1 MKKPNLKQ
9 KQPSTGLM
17 QARNGTADG
26 ALGRMV
32 DTGWKTF
39 WARRG
44 RRPPALSRDML
55 HTPMDTVSTK
65 RSKRP

>member
-1 MKKPNLKQ
+1 MTKPKLKQ
-9 KQPSTGLM
+9 KQRTTGLT

-32 DTGWKTF
+32 DAGWKAF
-39 WARRG
+39 WARRN

-55 HTPMDTVSTK
+55 HSPMDTVSTR
-65 RSKRP
+65 RSK

>member
-1 MKKPNLKQ
+1 MTKPKLKQ

-17 QARNGTADG
+17 QARNGTGDG
-26 ALGRMV
+26 ALGREV
-32 DTGWKTF
+32 DAAWKAF

-55 HTPMDTVSTK
+55 HTPMDTVSTR
-65 RSKRP
+65 RSK